1 MLLGGSKRCVH
12 SGVSLIVHPHPPH
25 AGLLTCPCPHT
36 QLLEEQFYDDTK
48 FIEVIDGTNTRGVK
62 VVQGGVGATPEAN
75 RKWSSI
81 KDDAKKVTNF
91 KGAVCFAQLGPN
103 TRSTQITIHL
113 ADNSRMFDGGGSQAL
128 TPFAEVIDGLDVLE
142 SLQPT
147 EALGDRDED
156 AMEKALKHGNPY
168 LDGIAPDLAYIK
180 TARYS

>member
-1 MLLGGSKRCVH
+1 MHTC
-12 SGVSLIVHPHPPH
+12 VSLVMRPHPPP
-25 AGLLTCPCPHT
+25 AGLLTCACPHL
-36 QLLEEQFYDDTK
+36 QLLEDKFYDDTK

-75 RKWSSI
+75 RKWAESFI

-91 KGAVCFAQLGPN
+91 KGAVCFAQLAPN

-128 TPFAEVIDGLDVLE
+128 TPFAEVIDGLEVLE

-147 EALGDRDED
+147 EALGERDED
-156 AMEKALKHGNPY
+156 AMDKALKHGNPY
-168 LDGIAPDLAYIK
+168 LDDIAPELAYIK